1 MKLLLNLPRV
11 DLPGPPPALGFRL
24 PNLLRFFRDPVG
36 HLVELHGRYGDV
48 VALTAG
54 DPTWVAVRGADR
66 LRTLLSD
73 AVRFQN
79 LADSPIPVPKG
90 SAPEVLFGQ
99 AVTALNGAD
108 HKRAR
113 RLMMP
118 VFSKGAVASYHDE
131 VVGTIERVLAA
142 WPASGVVDVAAVT
155 LDLALQIALSS
166 LFGVPSGAQAA
177 EIARLSQAFL
187 DGVLSMGVMMFPAD
201 LPGTPYRR
209 WIREC
214 QAYEALLRGLVADR
228 RANPQPRRDVL
239 STLIAARDEDGSQ
252 LVETELVAHGAVLLT
267 ASHETTANT
276 LAWTLFLL
284 AAHPEVQDA
293 VADSLKGLGAPS
305 VAQLA
310 GLTLLDQVVK
320 ESQRLLPASCILFFR
335 EATAP
340 FALDG
345 RELPAGTRLLTSP
358 YVAHRDPTLF
368 PEPQRFRPARW
379 DALEPGPYAFMPF
392 GAGPR
397 LCIGAQFAT
406 QAVRLALAAILQRYR
421 FDIAPGCRVDRHV
434 RGITLGPKAGIR
446 LTLRPRDAA
455 PGPGAGIAGDIHA
468 LVDGL
473 PRA

>member
-1 MKLLLNLPRV
+1 MKLLLDLPRV
-11 DLPGPPPALGFRL
+11 DLPGPPPVLGFRL
-24 PNLLRFFRDPVG
+24 PNLLRFFGDPVG
-36 HLVELHGRYGDV
+36 HLVALHGRYGDV

-66 LRTLLSD
+66 LRQLLSD
-73 AVRFQN
+73 AARFQN

-113 RLMMP
+113 RIMMP
-118 VFSKGAVASYHDE
+118 VFAKSAVASYHDE
-131 VVGTIERVLAA
+131 VVGTIDRALAT
-142 WPASGVVDVAAVT
+142 WPTSGEVDVAAST
-155 LDLALQIALSS
+155 LDLALQIALTS
-166 LFGVPSGAQAA
+166 LFGVPSGAQRAD
-177 EIARLSQAFL
+177 IARLSQAFL
-187 DGVLSMGVMMFPAD
+187 DGVLSMGVMLFPYD
-201 LPGTPYRR
+201 GPGTPYRR
-209 WIREC
+209 WMRDC

-239 STLIAARDEDGSQ
+239 STLIAAHDEDGSQ
-252 LVETELVAHGAVLLT
+252 LAETELVAHGAVLLT

-293 VADSLKGLGAPS
+293 VADELAGVGAPL
-305 VAQLA
+305 ATELA

-335 EATAP
+335 EAAAP
-340 FALDG
+340 FVLDG
-345 RELPAGTRLLTSP
+345 KELPAGTRLLTSP
-358 YVAHRDPTLF
+358 YIAHRDPGLF
-368 PEPQRFRPARW
+368 PEPQRFRPSRW
-379 DALEPGPYAFMPF
+379 EGLEPGPYAYLPF

-397 LCIGAQFAT
+397 LCVGAQFAT
-406 QAVRLALAAILQRYR
+406 QAVRLALVGILQRHR
-421 FDIAPGCRVDRHV
+421 FEIAPGCRVDRHV

-446 LTLRPRDAA
+446 LTIRPRGSA
-455 PGPGAGIAGDIHA
+455 PGPGAGIAGDVHA